1 MPSHKRDAVD
11 TNDSQPAKKPRRATF
26 RVANKPKNLHVS
38 ATTLRTHSSGHIGR
52 RQPQVKAK
60 QVDGK
65 ESEEVGD
72 DAEGGSHNVQASSL
86 SETAGTTNTLLA
98 AQASPT
104 SPDDAVTA
112 STKPK
117 RKKCVNTTSVSSC
130 RPSLLPYLTA
140 AQSRLTEWLQ
150 YRNGSLDELLR
161 LYGRGDYHGIDTCAT
176 CKNNEGVYR
185 CLDCFGN
192 CQLHCNGCLV
202 KKHQDLPLHRVEVCS
217 FLSIELS

>member
-1 MPSHKRDAVD
+1 M
-11 TNDSQPAKKPRRATF
+11 
-26 RVANKPKNLHVS
+26 
-38 ATTLRTHSSGHIGR
+38 GR

-104 SPDDAVTA
+104 LPDDAVTA

-117 RKKCVNTTSVSSC
+117 RKKRVNTTSVSSR

-150 YRNGSLDELLR
+150 YRDGSLDKLLH
-161 LYGRGDYHGIDTCAT
+161 LYGWGDYHGIDTCAT
-176 CKNNEGVYR
+176 CKNNEGVYQ
-185 CLDCFGN
+185 CLDCFSN

-202 KKHQDLPLHRVEVCS
+202 KKHQDLPLHRVEVRS